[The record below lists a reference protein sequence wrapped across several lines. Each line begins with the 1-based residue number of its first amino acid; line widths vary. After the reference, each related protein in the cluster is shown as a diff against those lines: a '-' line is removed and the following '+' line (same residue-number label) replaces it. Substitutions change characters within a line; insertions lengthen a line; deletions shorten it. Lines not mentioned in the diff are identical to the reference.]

1 MSYEDSRASAH
12 TLGGVIGGTLW
23 SIAPRLHISLPPPPP
38 PDGMLIAPPPP
49 DCMLIAPPIGMQVR
63 QAHSDLVEARR
74 AERGANQ
81 QRVQR
86 SEVERRMKL
95 AIEEAEQAKVELERV
110 REEAKGAASR
120 QQVWWKRRPNFYR
133 TRPNSYTPDG

>member
-1 MSYEDSRASAH
+1 
-12 TLGGVIGGTLW
+12 
-23 SIAPRLHISLPPPPP
+23 
-38 PDGMLIAPPPP
+38 
-49 DCMLIAPPIGMQVR
+49 MQVR

-81 QRVQR
+81 RREQQ

-95 AIEEAEQAKVELERV
+95 AIEEAEHAKAELERV

-120 QQVWWKRRPNFYR
+120 QQVAEERPNLPELAR
-133 TRPNSYTPDG
+133 WLG

>member
-1 MSYEDSRASAH
+1 
-12 TLGGVIGGTLW
+12 
-23 SIAPRLHISLPPPPP
+23 
-38 PDGMLIAPPPP
+38 
-49 DCMLIAPPIGMQVR
+49 MQVR

-81 QRVQR
+81 RREQQ

-95 AIEEAEQAKVELERV
+95 AIEEAEHVKAELERV

-120 QQVWWKRRPNFYR
+120 QQVTKERPNLPELAR
-133 TRPNSYTPDG
+133 TCPMARLSTAPIACSPDCQAEYRPNCMQP

>member
-1 MSYEDSRASAH
+1 
-12 TLGGVIGGTLW
+12 
-23 SIAPRLHISLPPPPP
+23 
-38 PDGMLIAPPPP
+38 
-49 DCMLIAPPIGMQVR
+49 MQVR

-95 AIEEAEQAKVELERV
+95 AFEEAEQAKVELERV

-120 QQVWWKRRPNFYR
+120 QQVVEETTELF
-133 TRPNSYTPDG
+133 PNSPELVYPRWLSTLPIAFPIAC

>member
-1 MSYEDSRASAH
+1 
-12 TLGGVIGGTLW
+12 
-23 SIAPRLHISLPPPPP
+23 
-38 PDGMLIAPPPP
+38 MLIAPSPP

-120 QQVWWKRRPNFYR
+120 QQVVEERPNFYR
-133 TRPNSYTPDG
+133 TRPDSYTPDG

>member
-1 MSYEDSRASAH
+1 
-12 TLGGVIGGTLW
+12 
-23 SIAPRLHISLPPPPP
+23 
-38 PDGMLIAPPPP
+38 
-49 DCMLIAPPIGMQVR
+49 MLIAPPIGMQVR

-120 QQVWWKRRPNFYR
+120 QQVVEERPNFYR

>member
-1 MSYEDSRASAH
+1 
-12 TLGGVIGGTLW
+12 
-23 SIAPRLHISLPPPPP
+23 
-38 PDGMLIAPPPP
+38 
-49 DCMLIAPPIGMQVR
+49 MQVR